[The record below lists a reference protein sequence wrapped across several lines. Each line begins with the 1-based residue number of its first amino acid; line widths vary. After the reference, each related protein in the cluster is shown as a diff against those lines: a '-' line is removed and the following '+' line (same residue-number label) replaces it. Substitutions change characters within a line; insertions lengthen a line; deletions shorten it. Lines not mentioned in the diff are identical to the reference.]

1 MYAKHWCYAA
11 THMKWTVPIGM
22 KLARVL
28 AVALTAGLLLAGC
41 ATSQVNLP
49 SITEQATDVRYP
61 GKIIWHDL
69 ITHTPDAS
77 KRFYAELFGWEFEDL
92 GLDFGAGR
100 TVNYTLI
107 RHHGQLIGGMVDAN
121 RLGRPNPQQLS
132 QWVVVMSVANVQAAV
147 AAVTKAGGKVLTP
160 PTDVDARGEL
170 AVVEDNQGAALAL
183 LRTRDGDPN
192 NRVAANGDFLWDE
205 VWPDDVGRAIAFYGS
220 VVPGLSAQSR
230 QLPGGRVYQDM
241 SSTGTPRFGLLQRPI
256 EWLAPTW
263 SSYLRVADVA
273 SIVSRVPSLGGSV
286 LVPAQDRAG
295 EKVALI
301 AGPSGA
307 GIAIQTWSGS
317 GAGESDR

>member
-1 MYAKHWCYAA
+1 
-11 THMKWTVPIGM
+11 M
-22 KLARVL
+22 KLPTNTNLNAAHLLKLVCVACVL
-28 AVALTAGLLLAGC
+28 VAAGC
-41 ATSQVNLP
+41 ATSQLNLP
-49 SITEQATDVRYP
+49 SITEETTNAHYP

-69 ITHTPDAS
+69 ITHTPEAS
-77 KRFYAELFGWEFEDL
+77 KRFYADLFGWEFEDL

-132 QWVVVMSVANVQAAV
+132 QWVVVMSVADVRAAV
-147 AAVTKAGGKVLTP
+147 DAVTKAGGKVLTP

-170 AVVEDNQGAALAL
+170 AVVEDNQGATLAL
-183 LRTRDGDPN
+183 LRTRDGDPA

-205 VWPDDVGRAIAFYGS
+205 VWPDDVERAIAFYGS
-220 VVPGLSAQSR
+220 VVPGLTAQSR
-230 QLPGGRVYQDM
+230 TLLGGQVYRYM

-256 EWLAPTW
+256 EWLTPTW
-263 SSYLRVADVA
+263 SSYLRVENVA
-273 SIVSRVPSLGGSV
+273 SIISRVPSLGGSV
-286 LVPAQDRAG
+286 LVPEQDRAG

-307 GIAIQTWSGS
+307 GIAIQTWSGP
-317 GAGESDR
+317 GGGKSD